1 MRAGDIHVDTLV
13 ALLIICDYNGHMTDD
28 TKHRRRKLAWE
39 QLPTPRVSWEEFKR
53 INDRSSSLEQAV
65 VRAERI
71 IRKKH
76 N

>member
-1 MRAGDIHVDTLV
+1 MTTTDI
-13 ALLIICDYNGHMTDD
+13 
-28 TKHRRRKLAWE
+28 KHKRRKAAWE
-39 QLPTPRVSWEEFKR
+39 NLPTPRVSWEEFKR